1 MDDLSTFA
9 TLLADTAG
17 DIARQYFRT
26 GVAIDTKSDDTP
38 VTRADREIEAALRR
52 LVAEHRPDDGI
63 VGEEYGNQLSKN
75 GYTWVFDPIDG
86 TKSFTIGRPT
96 FGTLIG
102 LCKDD
107 TPILGII
114 DQPILKERWLGVQ
127 GQPTTFN
134 GTPVKTRPC
143 ATLKDAIIGTGSASQ
158 IGADACQRL
167 EAAARYMVYHGDCYF
182 YGLIAN
188 GWMDCAVE
196 AKLGVYDYIALV
208 PVIEGAGGKITDWQG
223 QPLTLNS
230 GETCAASGDPQV
242 HQTLLNII
250 GKI

>member
-1 MDDLSTFA
+1 MDDVAAFA
-9 TLLADTAG
+9 THLADEAG
-17 DIARQYFRT
+17 VIARQYFRT
-26 GVAIDTKSDDTP
+26 GIAIDTKSDDTP
-38 VTRADREIEAALRR
+38 VTRADREIEARLRA
-52 LVAEHRPDDGI
+52 LVAEHRPQDGI
-63 VGEEYGNQLSKN
+63 VGEEYGNQPSKS

-107 TPILGII
+107 VPILGVI
-114 DQPILKERWLGVQ
+114 DQPILKERWLGVH

-134 GTPVKTRPC
+134 GTAVKTRAC
-143 ATLKDAIIGTGSASQ
+143 ATLKDAIIGTGSAAQ
-158 IGADACQRL
+158 IGAAECLRL
-167 EAAARYMVYHGDCYF
+167 EAAARFMAYHGDCYF

-196 AKLGVYDYIALV
+196 NHLGVYDYIALV

-230 GETCAASGDPQV
+230 GESLAASGDPAL
-242 HQTLLNII
+242 HQRLLDTI
-250 GKI
+250 